1 MRSFLLRGLAVFLIA
16 GALIMSLSCGR
27 DQQLVSITILPDTQT
42 FGASNIPVPAD
53 AGLSVQLRALGH
65 YIHPPVTKDITTQVV
80 WTTDDVQAQ
89 MVTVSPSGVLTAVGG
104 ACGGSLVFATVNT
117 NHSTGNRP
125 SQGAI
130 VTGQMTA
137 NVVCFTGSNGN
148 TALLSIL
155 ITPAGDGTVSVSAPG
170 QSTVTCTQNCTLS
183 FPIGTGPITL
193 TAAPN
198 SGFSFAGYSN
208 CQTQAGLQ
216 CTISTLNVDTT
227 VTASFQ

>member
-1 MRSFLLRGLAVFLIA
+1 MRTFLLRGIPAFFIA
-16 GALIMSLSCGR
+16 GALTMSLSCAR
-27 DQQLVSITILPDTQT
+27 DQQLVSITIQPDTQT

-65 YIHPPVTKDITTQVV
+65 YVHPPVTKDITGQVV
-80 WTTDDVQAQ
+80 WTTDDVQGQ
-89 MVTVSPSGVLTAVGG
+89 MVTVSPGGVLAAVGG
-104 ACGGSLVFATVNT
+104 ACGNSLVFATVNT
-117 NHSTGNRP
+117 NYSSGNRP
-125 SQGAI
+125 SKGAV

-170 QSTVTCTQNCTLS
+170 QSTVTCTQNCTLA

-198 SGFSFAGYSN
+198 SSFSFVGYSN
-208 CQTQAGLQ
+208 CQLQTGLQ
-216 CTISTLNVDTT
+216 CTINSLNVDTT

>member
-1 MRSFLLRGLAVFLIA
+1 MKAFLFRGIVAAISVGSFIA
-16 GALIMSLSCGR
+16 SLSCAR
-27 DQQLVSITILPDTQT
+27 DQQLVSITIQPDTQT

-65 YIHPPVTKDITTQVV
+65 YIHPPVTKDITGQVV

-89 MVTVSPSGVLTAVGG
+89 MVSVSPSGVLTAVGG
-104 ACGGSLVFATVNT
+104 ACGNSLVFATVNT
-117 NHSTGNRP
+117 NYSSGNRP
-125 SQGAI
+125 SKGAI

-155 ITPAGDGTVSVSAPG
+155 ITPAGDGSVAVSAPG

-198 SGFSFAGYSN
+198 SGFSFSGYSN

-216 CTISTLNVDTT
+216 CTINALDVDTT
-227 VTASFQ
+227 ITASFR

>member
-1 MRSFLLRGLAVFLIA
+1 MRTSWFRGVAALIIA
-16 GALIMSLSCGR
+16 GSVVLSLSCAH
-27 DQQLVSITILPDTQT
+27 DQQLVSISILPTTQT

-53 AGLSVQLRALGH
+53 AGLSIQLRALGN
-65 YIHPPVTKDITTQVV
+65 YIHPPVTKDITGQVI
-80 WTTDDVQAQ
+80 WTTDDVQGQ

-104 ACGGSLVFATVNT
+104 ACGNSLVFATVNT
-117 NHSTGNRP
+117 NHSVGNR
-125 SQGAI
+125 SSSGAI

-155 ITPAGDGTVSVSAPG
+155 ITPAGDGTVSVSAAG

-183 FPIGTGPITL
+183 FPVGTGPITL

-198 SGFSFAGYSN
+198 TGFNFVGYSN
-208 CQTQAGLQ
+208 CQSQAGLQ
-216 CTISTLNVDTT
+216 CTINTLDVDTT

>member
-1 MRSFLLRGLAVFLIA
+1 MKVSSVRAISAIIVAISTV
-16 GALIMSLSCGR
+16 ISLSCAR
-27 DQQLVSITILPDTQT
+27 DQQLASITILPDTQT
-42 FGASNIPVPAD
+42 FGAANIPVPAD

-65 YIHPPVTKDITTQVV
+65 YIHPPVTKDITGQVV
-80 WTTDDVQAQ
+80 WTTDDVQGQ

-104 ACGGSLVFATVNT
+104 ACGNSLVFATVNT
-117 NHSTGNRP
+117 NHSIGNR
-125 SQGAI
+125 SSTGAI
-130 VTGQMTA
+130 ITGQMTA
-137 NVVCFTGSNGN
+137 NVICFTGSNGN

-198 SGFSFAGYSN
+198 SSFSFVGYSN
-208 CQTQAGLQ
+208 CQTQSGLQ
-216 CTISTLNVDTT
+216 CTINTLDVDTT

>member
-1 MRSFLLRGLAVFLIA
+1 MKVSPVRAISVIIVAISTVV
-16 GALIMSLSCGR
+16 SLSCAH
-27 DQQLVSITILPDTQT
+27 DQQLASITIQPDTQT
-42 FGASNIPVPAD
+42 FGAANIPVPAD

-65 YIHPPVTKDITTQVV
+65 YIHPPVTKDITGQVV
-80 WTTDDVQAQ
+80 WTTDDVQGQ

-104 ACGGSLVFATVNT
+104 ACGNSLVFATVNT
-117 NHSTGNRP
+117 NYSTGNRP
-125 SQGAI
+125 SKGAI

-155 ITPAGDGTVSVSAPG
+155 ITPAGDGTVSVSSPG

-183 FPIGTGPITL
+183 FPVGSGPITL

-198 SGFSFAGYSN
+198 TGFSFVGYTN
-208 CQTQAGLQ
+208 CQTQTGLQ
-216 CTISTLNVDTT
+216 CTINTLNVDTT

>member
-1 MRSFLLRGLAVFLIA
+1 MTTFLFRGVGAFIVA
-16 GALIMSLSCGR
+16 GAMTMSLSCAR
-27 DQQLVSITILPDTQT
+27 DQQLVSITIQPDTQT

-65 YIHPPVTKDITTQVV
+65 YIHPPVTKDITGQVV
-80 WTTDDVQAQ
+80 WTTDDVQGQ
-89 MVTVSPSGVLTAVGG
+89 MVSVTPSGVLSAVGG
-104 ACGGSLVFATVNT
+104 ACGNSLVFATVNT
-117 NHSTGNRP
+117 NYSAGNRP
-125 SQGAI
+125 SKGAI

-155 ITPAGDGTVSVSAPG
+155 ITPAGEGTVSVSAPN

-198 SGFSFAGYSN
+198 STFSFTGYSN

-216 CTISTLNVDTT
+216 CTITTLNVDTT
-227 VTASFQ
+227 ITASF